1 MHLNRQVRIQL
12 AIFTVIATAALAQ
25 MTLHYMKVPATLFG
39 VGRYTVS
46 VQLPR
51 AAGLYESSNVTYRGT
66 EVGRVQALHL
76 TDSGVVAE
84 LSLKSGIDIPSDL
97 KAEVHSQSAVG
108 EQYVELL
115 PRSATARPLRAGDV
129 IAVKDTSVPR
139 DINSVLD
146 SVRTGLQAIP
156 HNNLKTVIDE
166 SFTAVGGL
174 GPQLS
179 KLVDGTINLSTDAR
193 ANLDPMLALID
204 NAQPVL
210 DSQGETS
217 SSIQEWA
224 SSLATVTHELQT
236 HDGALAGVIDHGAPT
251 LSTARQLVERL
262 QPTLPILLANLASV
276 SQVAVTYNNDL
287 EEILVLAP
295 QLIAVEQGSFVANA
309 NTKQDY
315 RGAYL
320 SFNLNVN
327 LPPPC
332 TTGYLPAQQMRNAA
346 LEDYPDR
353 PAGDLYCRIPQDS
366 PNGVRG
372 ARNTPCETRP
382 GKRAATVKQCES
394 DEPYVPLN
402 DGDNW
407 KGDPNATY
415 SGQDIPQLPPGSPP
429 RPPPALPPV
438 AAAQYNPDTGTYIG
452 PDGRQYTQSDLAH
465 SASKDKTWQQMM
477 LPPGS

>member
-12 AIFTVIATAALAQ
+12 AVFTVISMLALAL
-25 MTLHYMKVPATLFG
+25 MTLHYMKLPAKLFG
-39 VGRYTVS
+39 AGRYTVTME
-46 VQLPR
+46 LAR
-51 AAGLYESSNVTYRGT
+51 AGGLYESGNVTYRGS
-66 EVGRVQALHL
+66 EVGRVTAVHL
-76 TDSGVVAE
+76 VDTGVVAE

-115 PRSATARPLRAGDV
+115 PRNATSRPLRAGDV
-129 IAVKDTSVPR
+129 IDAKDTSVPR

-146 SVRTGLQAIP
+146 SVRVGLQAIP
-156 HNNLKTVIDE
+156 HDNLKTVIDE

-179 KLVDGTINLSTDAR
+179 KIVDGTINLSTDAR
-193 ANLDPMLALID
+193 RNLDPMLALID
-204 NAQPVL
+204 NASPVL
-210 DSQGETS
+210 DSQSKS
-217 SSIQEWA
+217 SNAIQSWA
-224 SSLATVTHELQT
+224 SQLATVTRELHT
-236 HDGALAGVIDHGAPT
+236 HDAAVAGVIDQGAPA
-251 LSTARQLVERL
+251 LSEARHLVERL
-262 QPTLPILLANLASV
+262 QPVLPTMLANLASV
-276 SQVAVTYNNDL
+276 GQVALTYHNDL
-287 EEILVLAP
+287 EQILVLVP
-295 QLIAVEQGSFVANA
+295 QLIAIEQGSMVANV
-309 NTKQDY
+309 NTKQHY

-320 SFNLNVN
+320 SFNLNIN

-332 TTGYLPAQQMRNAA
+332 TTGYLPAQQMRNPV

-353 PAGDLYCRIPQDS
+353 PAGALYCRVPQNS

-382 GKRAATVKQCES
+382 GVRAPTVKMCES
-394 DEPYVPLN
+394 DKPYVPLN
-402 DGDNW
+402 DGNNW

-429 RPPPALPPV
+429 V
-438 AAAQYNPDTGTYIG
+438 H
-452 PDGRQYTQSDLAH
+452 TQS
-465 SASKDKTWQQMM
+465 DKTWQHML